1 MTDKR
6 EVLIDIVCN
15 FCLIKKRRRFNLL
28 KPIGIVNRI
37 NYLLKTPHLKGIDLK
52 RVKLNGKPASTAQR
66 YNENYEIY
74 RNYQMFSRQL
84 SGGRDAY
91 STTIWSYDINK
102 EGLVKGLKLESK
114 EINNRYGR
122 ILYRSN
128 DVVEVNNNRN
138 TFCEKTH
145 LKNLADDANLSSL
158 PPKEQVRIKM
168 IKRYIQL
175 IKLNPSY
182 EKYDEAFS
190 KIILGR

>member
-1 MTDKR
+1 M
-6 EVLIDIVCN
+6 
-15 FCLIKKRRRFNLL
+15 L

-37 NYLLKTPHLKGIDLK
+37 NYLLKNPHLKGINLK
-52 RVKLNGKPASTAQR
+52 RMKLNGKPASTAQR
-66 YNENYEIY
+66 YSGNYEIY

-84 SGGRDAY
+84 SGGRDEY
-91 STTIWSYDINK
+91 TTTIWSFDINK
-102 EGLVKGLKLESK
+102 EGLVKDLKVESK

-122 ILYRSN
+122 ILYHSN

-138 TFCEKTH
+138 TFSEKTP
-145 LKNLADDANLSSL
+145 LKNLADEANLSSL
-158 PPKEQVRIKM
+158 PPKEQVKIKM
-168 IKRYIQL
+168 IKRYIKL